1 MSNQSLVL
9 HDIEKGRRR
18 EAEGKTYC
26 LFGMVCAAI
35 STDVWDWAVVE
46 ESSGLDEP
54 TIPARSRR
62 GLSTH
67 LKAVDEDSNP
77 QYADSDRPCLM
88 QPPNILILLNV
99 LKDAIRDRLCHLVL
113 VCGGAESG

>member
-35 STDVWDWAVVE
+35 CTDIWDWAVVE
-46 ESSGLDEP
+46 ESPDLFD
-54 TIPARSRR
+54 ARSF
-62 GLSTH
+62 H
-67 LKAVDEDSNP
+67 
-77 QYADSDRPCLM
+77 
-88 QPPNILILLNV
+88 QPNSS
-99 LKDAIRDRLCHLVL
+99 
-113 VCGGAESG
+113 E